1 VKRTIPMLFL
11 IFALCYCGGGGGGS
25 SSSPAPAPIVNESV
39 SGIWNG
45 TFYSEIGH
53 KTYQIYGV
61 ITKNNEAFFIAV
73 NPPDGGRYS
82 GNVSVSGASASA
94 SLQSYAP
101 EGFTFPNGSVVG
113 TTNVNGTV
121 IAKRE
126 LSGRYSGVGDTGTF
140 ILSYDS
146 IYERQSSLS
155 AIKGNWV
162 SGYTEVLEIRMNVA
176 ENGIISGRT
185 DAGCTIGGSIS
196 LIDSASNP
204 YRVNMVL
211 SSCGSSTT
219 DPPHFSNYNGSYNGF
234 LYQDNTQYIG
244 EKFIISISNPS
255 LAIWGFIGLSG

>member
-1 VKRTIPMLFL
+1 MKRTILMLFL
-11 IFALCYCGGGGGGS
+11 IFALCYCGGGGGGNS
-25 SSSPAPAPIVNESV
+25 SSSPAPAPIANESV

-45 TFYSEIGH
+45 TFYSEVRH
-53 KTYQIYGV
+53 KPYKICGV
-61 ITKNNEAFFIAV
+61 ITENSEAFFIAID
-73 NPPDGGRYS
+73 PPDGGRCS
-82 GNVSVSGASASA
+82 GNLSVSGASVSA

-101 EGFTFPNGSVVG
+101 KGFTFPDNSIVG
-113 TTNVNGTV
+113 TTNFNGRV
-121 IAKRE
+121 IAKGE

-162 SGYTEVLEIRMNVA
+162 SGWTDVSEIRMNVA

-185 DAGCTIGGSIS
+185 FSGCTIGGSIS

-211 SSCGSSTT
+211 SSC
-219 DPPHFSNYNGSYNGF
+219 DPHWSNYNGSYTGF
-234 LYQDNTQYIG
+234 LYQDNIQYLG
-244 EKFIISISNPS
+244 EEFIISISNPS
-255 LAIWGFIGLSG
+255 LAIWGFIVLSG